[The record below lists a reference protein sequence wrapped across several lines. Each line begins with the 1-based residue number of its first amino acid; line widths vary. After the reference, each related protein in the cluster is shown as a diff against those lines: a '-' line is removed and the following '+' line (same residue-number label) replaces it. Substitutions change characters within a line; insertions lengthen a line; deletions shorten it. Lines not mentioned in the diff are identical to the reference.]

1 MTLIRGISGLRGI
14 ANESLDENVISNHVK
29 AFSRLQPDGT
39 ILIGRDSR
47 NHGCTFINSACK
59 ALNHS
64 NRNVVNCDLVP
75 TPTIQF
81 LVEKNNYAGG
91 IVITASHN
99 PPEWNGIKFIDS
111 TGLFLDDTQ
120 NKKLFNLA
128 DSIKS
133 KSQNIDNSKLST
145 TIINHNDP
153 IEEHI
158 AHTVNL
164 SVIDSKSI
172 INRKFKVVVDAV
184 NGAASYALPILLEK
198 LGCKVITINCKPDG
212 SFPRG
217 AEPLA
222 HNLKQLSESVLKN
235 KADVG
240 FATDPDGDRLA
251 VVDEKGV
258 PIGEEY
264 TLTICTDGL
273 LAKNKIRTP
282 IITNLSTT
290 MALDEV
296 SKKYNNYVE
305 RSLVGEINVVK
316 KMKEKGSA
324 IGGEG
329 NGGVILAESHLGRDS
344 LVGVSLFLNKMSQT
358 NDSVSTIFSK
368 MPQYF
373 MLKDKIT
380 LDKIDSNEA
389 FEKISKKFSNCK
401 KNNQDGLKLLWK
413 DSWVHIRKSNTEPIF
428 RIYSEAKSIEKAK
441 NIISG
446 IKKCI

>member
-29 AFSRLQPDGT
+29 AFSKLQPEGT

-47 NHGCTFINSACK
+47 DHGTSFINSACK
-59 ALNHS
+59 VLNQS

-111 TGLFLDDTQ
+111 NGLFLDKTQ
-120 NKKLFNLA
+120 NKKLFSLA

-133 KSQNIDNSKLST
+133 QSQNFDDSKINT

-153 IEEHI
+153 VKEHI
-158 AHTVNL
+158 EHTVNL
-164 SVIDSKSI
+164 SVIDLKSI
-172 INRKFKVVVDAV
+172 MNRKFKVVVDAV

-198 LGCKVITINCKPDG
+198 FECEVISINCNPNG
-212 SFPRG
+212 NFPRG

-296 SKKYNNYVE
+296 SKRYNNFVE

-316 KMKEKGSA
+316 KMKEKDSV

-373 MLKDKIT
+373 MSKDKIS
-380 LDKIDSNEA
+380 LDKIDSNKA
-389 FEKISKKFSNCK
+389 FEKIYKKFSNCK
-401 KNNQDGLKLLWK
+401 KNTQDGLKLIWE
-413 DSWVHIRKSNTEPIF
+413 DSWVHIRKSNTEPIL

-441 NIISG
+441 KIISG

>member
-1 MTLIRGISGLRGI
+1 M
-14 ANESLDENVISNHVK
+14 
-29 AFSRLQPDGT
+29 QPDGT

-59 ALNHS
+59 ALNQS

-111 TGLFLDDTQ
+111 SGLFLDDTQ

-133 KSQNIDNSKLST
+133 KSQNFDNSKVNT

-158 AHTVNL
+158 EHTVNL

-198 LGCKVITINCKPDG
+198 LGCKVVTINCKPDG

-296 SKKYNNYVE
+296 SRRYNNYVE

-316 KMKEKGSA
+316 KMKEK
-324 IGGEG
+324 
-329 NGGVILAESHLGRDS
+329 R
-344 LVGVSLFLNKMSQT
+344 
-358 NDSVSTIFSK
+358 FS
-368 MPQYF
+368 Y
-373 MLKDKIT
+373 
-380 LDKIDSNEA
+380 
-389 FEKISKKFSNCK
+389 
-401 KNNQDGLKLLWK
+401 W
-413 DSWVHIRKSNTEPIF
+413 R
-428 RIYSEAKSIEKAK
+428 RR
-441 NIISG
+441 
-446 IKKCI
+446 